1 MKLTP
6 KQQKF
11 ADYYIQTGSASES
24 YKRAGYKNYKSAG
37 VEANKTLKNPNVKKY
52 IQEKNKEMES
62 ERIADM
68 QEVREMWSKILRSQ
82 IDGVEIKDILKASEY
97 IAKTNGAFLDKV
109 EVTEKHIIVDIEEDD
124 EE

>member
-11 ADYYIQTGSASES
+11 ADYYIASGNATES
-24 YKRAGYKNYKSAG
+24 FKKAGYKNYKSSG
-37 VEANKTLKNPNVKKY
+37 VEANKTLNNPNVQKY
-52 IQEKNKEMES
+52 ILEKNKSIES

-68 QEVREMWSKILRSQ
+68 IEVRQFWSDTMRDAK
-82 IDGVEIKDILKASEY
+82 VERKDRLKASEY

-124 EE
+124 AE